1 MVLACLLKKNIFAFA
16 IKMKGDAEN
25 DLEMLQ
31 DAAIGVAV
39 NNAVEMCK
47 DAADVVMPL
56 TSTEGGAGLALE
68 VILGI

>member
-1 MVLACLLKKNIFAFA
+1 
-16 IKMKGDAEN
+16 MKGDAEN

-31 DAAIGVAV
+31 GAAIGVAV

-47 DAADVVMPL
+47 DAADVVVPL
-56 TSTEGGAGLALE
+56 TAKEGGAGLALE